1 MLSKNFFYIGD
12 LGVDVRGT
20 QGAQGAGGWAYQVPI
35 NLFSE
40 EQIFKLYKV

>member
-1 MLSKNFFYIGD
+1 MSEEPKEPK
-12 LGVDVRGT
+12 
-20 QGAQGAGGWAYQVPI
+20 AQGDELTRCPI